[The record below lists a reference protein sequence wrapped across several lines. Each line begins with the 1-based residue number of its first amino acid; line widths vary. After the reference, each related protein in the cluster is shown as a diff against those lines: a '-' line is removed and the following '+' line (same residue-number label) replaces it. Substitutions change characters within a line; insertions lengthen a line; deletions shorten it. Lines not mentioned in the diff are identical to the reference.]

1 MEGVYTEYL
10 KRTHKKFKELND
22 LSTAALNEN
31 IYLCGRVVCNSEGIV
46 NPKSA
51 DLELISGKDD
61 VMRIPLDFNE
71 DENLTKDFVL
81 FQG

>member
-1 MEGVYTEYL
+1 MEVVYTEYI
-10 KRTHKKFKELND
+10 KKTHKKFKELGD
-22 LSTAALNEN
+22 LSTAGLNED
-31 IYLCGRVVCNSEGIV
+31 IYLCGRVVCNSEGNV

-61 VMRIPLDFNE
+61 VIRIPLDFNE

-81 FQG
+81 F

>member
-1 MEGVYTEYL
+1 M
-10 KRTHKKFKELND
+10 
-22 LSTAALNEN
+22 NET
-31 IYLCGRVVCNSEGIV
+31 IYLCGRVVCIFEGNV

-61 VMRIPLDFNE
+61 IMRIPLDFND
-71 DENLTKDFVL
+71 DEIITKDFIL

>member
-1 MEGVYTEYL
+1 
-10 KRTHKKFKELND
+10 
-22 LSTAALNEN
+22 LNET
-31 IYLCGRVVCNSEGIV
+31 IYLCGRVVCNSEGNV

-61 VMRIPLDFNE
+61 IMRIPLDFND
-71 DENLTKDFVL
+71 DEIITKDFIL